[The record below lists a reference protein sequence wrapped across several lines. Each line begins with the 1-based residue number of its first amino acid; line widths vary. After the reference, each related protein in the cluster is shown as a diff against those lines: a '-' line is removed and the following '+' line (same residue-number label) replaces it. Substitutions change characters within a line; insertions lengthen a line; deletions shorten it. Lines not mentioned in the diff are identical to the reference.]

1 MQAVTTY
8 SPAKLNLFLEL
19 HARRD
24 DGFHELET
32 VMVAINRCD
41 RVTVRRRDDTEIRVV
56 AEWAP
61 SMAVWKQRL
70 TGCDA
75 SLLDIPQGPGNLAYR
90 AAELL
95 RQALGSERGF
105 DIQLDK
111 TIPAGAGMGGASSNA
126 ASVLRAVA
134 RLSGMSL
141 QDPLLWTL
149 AADLGSDVPFF
160 LGPPRAADD
169 LSRAA
174 DDPPRA
180 PDGLS
185 RGPSAAAVA
194 TGRGEQIRPTGL
206 TGSLPFVVA
215 FPPQALSTAAVYA
228 ACQVPRVP
236 HESASLTAAM
246 AAGDT
251 GRMTPHF
258 FNRLAA
264 PARQL
269 SPWIDRL
276 LEAMRAVDL
285 NGCQLTG
292 SGSACFAVARSKR
305 HAIRCAAQ
313 LAARG
318 FQVSFIAS
326 PLPLPT
332 PLQ

>member
-1 MQAVTTY
+1 MHAVTTY

-19 HARRD
+19 HARRE

-41 RVTVRRRDDTEIRVV
+41 RVTVRQRNDTEIRVV
-56 AEWAP
+56 AEWLP
-61 SMAVWKQRL
+61 SMAVWQQRL
-70 TGCDA
+70 AAGDA
-75 SLLDIPQGPGNLAYR
+75 SILDVPQGPGNLAYR
-90 AAELL
+90 AADRL
-95 RQALGSERGF
+95 RQALGGERGF

-126 ASVLRAVA
+126 AAVLRAVA
-134 RLSGMSL
+134 QLSGLSL
-141 QDPLLWTL
+141 QDPLLWEL

-160 LGPPRAADD
+160 LGPPRPADA
-169 LSRAA
+169 LSRPAEVLSTA
-174 DDPPRA
+174 SA
-180 PDGLS
+180 P
-185 RGPSAAAVA
+185 AAVA
-194 TGRGEQIRPTGL
+194 SGRGERIRPTGL
-206 TGSLPFVVA
+206 AGSCFFVVA

-236 HESASLTAAM
+236 HASAPLTAAM
-246 AAGDT
+246 AAGDA

-264 PARQL
+264 PARKL

-305 HAIRCAAQ
+305 HAIRSVAQ

-326 PLPLPT
+326 PLSLPT

>member
-1 MQAVTTY
+1 MPTVTTY

-32 VMVAINRCD
+32 VMVAVNRCD
-41 RVTVRRRDDTEIRVV
+41 RVSVRQRDDAEIRVV
-56 AEWAP
+56 AKWTP
-61 SMAVWKQRL
+61 SMAVWQQRL
-70 TGCDA
+70 AGCDP
-75 SLLDIPQGPGNLAYR
+75 SLLEIPQGPGNLAYR
-90 AAELL
+90 AADRL
-95 RQALGSERGF
+95 RQALGMELGF

-134 RLSGMSL
+134 RLAGVPGD
-141 QDPLLWTL
+141 DPRLWTIG
-149 AADLGSDVPFF
+149 AELGSDVPFF
-160 LGPPRAADD
+160 LGLPRSADGR
-169 LSRAA
+169 SA
-174 DDPPRA
+174 DP
-180 PDGLS
+180 
-185 RGPSAAAVA
+185 GPAAVA
-194 TGRGEQIRPTGL
+194 TGRGEQLNPTGL
-206 TGSLPFVVA
+206 SCASPFVVA
-215 FPPQALSTAAVYA
+215 YPPQALSTAAVYA
-228 ACQVPRVP
+228 NCQVPQQPRRSGP
-236 HESASLTAAM
+236 LTAAM
-246 AAGDT
+246 AAGDAE
-251 GRMTPHF
+251 GMKQHF

-276 LEAMRAVDL
+276 LTAMRAVEL

-292 SGSACFAVARSKR
+292 SGSACFAMARSKR
-305 HAIRCAAQ
+305 HAIRSVAS

-318 FQVSFIAS
+318 FQVSFIVF